1 VRAALIVLLALAAGL
16 TGGYLG
22 ARLAPPPEVVGPPA
36 AADIAQL
43 YARAAPSVVSIRT
56 DQALRRLFRS
66 GEARGLGSGFVI
78 AEGLI
83 VTSHHLIAQ
92 ANEIEV
98 TFQGD
103 WSGPAELVA
112 SDQLSDLALLRV
124 IGGPPLA
131 ALEFAPAAPA
141 IGDLAVAIGNP
152 FGEFPGSL
160 SVGHVSAVLR
170 RMSVPG
176 GGMIAGMI
184 QTDATLNPGNSGGP
198 LLDSAGRVIGVN
210 TAIFG
215 PDGVSIGLGFAVS
228 ASVAAPVIEHL
239 RTLGHVP
246 RPRSGLSELKTLGD
260 WAGLGGYPEGQ
271 GVIVLGVQRGSPAE
285 RAGLRGATGEERW
298 GRVLVQTGGDVI
310 VAVNGRPV
318 DSADALIAE
327 LAIIPSGQA
336 ATLEVLRGGEAL
348 SLNLALE

>member
-1 VRAALIVLLALAAGL
+1 MRTVLIVLVALAAGL

-22 ARLAPPPEVVGPPA
+22 ASLAPRPEAVGPPA
-36 AADIAQL
+36 GAGIAEL
-43 YARAAPSVVSIRT
+43 YAKAGPSVVSIRT
-56 DQALRRLFRS
+56 DQALHRLFRA
-66 GEARGLGSGFVI
+66 GEARGVGSGFFVG
-78 AEGLI
+78 EGLI
-83 VTSHHLIAQ
+83 VTSYHLIAQ
-92 ANEIEV
+92 ASEIEV
-98 TFQGD
+98 TFQAG
-103 WSGPAELVA
+103 WSGPAQLVA
-112 SDQLSDLALLRV
+112 GDQPSDLALLRV
-124 IGGPPLA
+124 DGGPPVA

-160 SVGHVSAVLR
+160 SVGHVSAVNR

-228 ASVAAPVIEHL
+228 ASVAGPVIEHL
-239 RTLGHVP
+239 RTLGQVL
-246 RPRSGLSELKTLGD
+246 RPRSGLSELRTLGD
-260 WAGLGGYPEGQ
+260 WAGLGGYPDRQ

-285 RAGLRGATGEERW
+285 RAGLRGATGEERR

-318 DSADALIAE
+318 ESADALIAE
-327 LAIIPSGQA
+327 LAIIPGGQTI
-336 ATLEVLRGGEAL
+336 TLEVLRGGAAL
-348 SLNLALE
+348 GLKLALE